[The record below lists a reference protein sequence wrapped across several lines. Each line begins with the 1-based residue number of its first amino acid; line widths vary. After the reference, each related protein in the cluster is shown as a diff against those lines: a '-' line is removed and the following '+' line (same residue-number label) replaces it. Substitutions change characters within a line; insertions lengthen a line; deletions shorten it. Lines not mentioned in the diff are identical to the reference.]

1 MTAALLSE
9 DGGVPTPLRRVD
21 SSMKHVLAIDQ
32 GTTGTTALV
41 IAADGRVAGRGYQE
55 ITQHYPQPGWVEHD
69 AEEIFDRTLLAAREA
84 ISASGVRPDV
94 IGITN
99 QRETVVVWHRDTGKP
114 LARAIV
120 WQDRRTT
127 ERCAQLKNKTSLI
140 AERTG
145 LRPDP
150 YFSATKIEWLL
161 RKPEIAF
168 VARNGRLL
176 AGRIDTWLIWKLTG
190 GRVHATDP
198 TNASRTLLFDINR
211 LRWSK
216 DLCDLFKIPIEILPE
231 VRPSAGDFGKT
242 VTSFFGKSLPITGV
256 AGDQQAALFGQG
268 CCGAGQAKNTYGTG
282 AFLLLNT
289 GNKVPRPG
297 EGLLATVAC
306 DEKGGAAYALEASI
320 FVAGAAIQ
328 WLRDGLGILYNA
340 PESERLAHSLE
351 SNDGV
356 YFVPALVGLGAPNW
370 EPRARG
376 TVFGLTRGTSRAHFA
391 RAALEAMA
399 YSSAEMLGV
408 MAKRA
413 RVKFESLR
421 VDGGASSNNW
431 LLQFQS
437 DILGIPVERPDM
449 IETTALGAAGL
460 AGIAGGVWRDAAEFI
475 GTRQFTRFTPAMPRD
490 AADELVAGWE
500 RAMRASL
507 SWARDRGES
516 DGSAKKRKRGSA
528 KRKSGN
534 RSARPSGTAKSRPA
548 RARSK

>member
-1 MTAALLSE
+1 
-9 DGGVPTPLRRVD
+9 
-21 SSMKHVLAIDQ
+21 MKHVLAIDQ

-41 IAADGRVAGRGYQE
+41 ISADGKVAGRGYQE

-69 AEEIFDRTLLAAREA
+69 AEEILERTLLAAREA
-84 ISASGVRPDV
+84 IAASGVRPDV
-94 IGITN
+94 LGITN
-99 QRETVVVWHRDTGKP
+99 QRETVVLWHRDTGKP

-127 ERCAQLKNKTSLI
+127 ERCAQLRSKTSFI

-161 RKPEIAF
+161 KKPEIAF

-176 AGRIDTWLIWKLTG
+176 AGTIDTWLIWKLTG

-216 DLCDLFKIPIEILPE
+216 DLCELFGVPVEILPE

-242 VTSFFGKSLPITGV
+242 VTSFFGKALPITGV

-268 CCGAGQAKNTYGTG
+268 CCAAGQAKNTYGTG

-289 GNKVPRPG
+289 GKKVPRPG

-320 FVAGAAIQ
+320 FVAGAAVQ
-328 WLRDGLGILYNA
+328 WLRDGLGILFNA
-340 PESERLAHSLE
+340 AESERLANGLQ

-356 YFVPALVGLGAPNW
+356 YFVPALAGLGAPNW

-376 TVFGLTRGTSRAHFA
+376 TIVGVTGATTRAHFA

-399 YSSAEMLGV
+399 YGSAEMLGA
-408 MAKRA
+408 MARRG

-421 VDGGASSNNW
+421 VDGGASANNW
-431 LLQFQS
+431 LLQFQA
-437 DILGIPVERPDM
+437 DVLGIPVERPDM

-460 AGIAGGVWRDAAEFI
+460 AGIGGGVWRDAAEFI
-475 GTRQFTRFTPAMPRD
+475 GTRQFTRFTPAMDRD
-490 AADELVAGWE
+490 AADELVMGWQ
-500 RAMRASL
+500 RAVRSAL
-507 SWARDRGES
+507 TWARDKGDAAAPKKTKRAVKSAARGRKAP
-516 DGSAKKRKRGSA
+516 AK
-528 KRKSGN
+528 
-534 RSARPSGTAKSRPA
+534 PA
-548 RARSK
+548 RRRSK